1 METTMDKTNTAII
14 DGKRYVLLPEA
25 QYKRLKAGAKVVVP
39 ESDLPQF
46 PKRLPGGNYDAIAW
60 ARISL
65 ARKIIAARKELG
77 WSQAQ
82 LARVAAL
89 RPEVL
94 NRIEKARVS
103 VDAATVAKITNALTP

>member
-60 ARISL
+60 AHIPRPQNHRRQKRIGMVPGP
-65 ARKIIAARKELG
+65 ARSRR
-77 WSQAQ
+77 SSSP
-82 LARVAAL
+82 RS
-89 RPEVL
+89 PE
-94 NRIEKARVS
+94 
-103 VDAATVAKITNALTP
+103 PH